1 MGPSASKNIEAPSGR
16 LPSWLRQ
23 EIPDME
29 HIRKMKGLF
38 RQAGLFTV
46 CESAFCPNM
55 GQCWGEG
62 VASFMILGELCTRA
76 CRFCGVRAGRP
87 KEVDPQEPQEVA
99 RAVQKLGLR
108 YVVITSV
115 TRDDL
120 PDGGAQQ
127 FVRTVCAIRGLVPQT
142 KIELLIPDLGGDK
155 ENLRKVVEARPE
167 VISHNVETVRR
178 LSSTIRPQADYGR
191 SLQVLRDL
199 KEIDPSVLVKSGLMV
214 GLGETRQ
221 EVGETLRD
229 LARAG
234 CDMVTVGQYLSPGK
248 EKRHFQVQRFAPPE
262 EFEFYKDLGRGLGF
276 KHVMSAPLV
285 RSSYVA
291 EQGYW
296 ESVDHPSMNNR

>member
-1 MGPSASKNIEAPSGR
+1 
-16 LPSWLRQ
+16 
-23 EIPDME
+23 ME
-29 HIRKMKGLF
+29 HIREMKGRF

-55 GQCWGEG
+55 GKCWGEG
-62 VASFMILGELCTRA
+62 VASFMILGDLCTRS

-87 KEVDPQEPQEVA
+87 KEVDPREPQEVA
-99 RAVQKLGLR
+99 RAVERLGLR
-108 YVVITSV
+108 YAVITSV

-120 PDGGAQQ
+120 PDGGVEQ
-127 FVRTVCAIRGLVPQT
+127 FVRTVLAIRALVPRT
-142 KIELLIPDLGGDK
+142 KIELLIPDLGGNREHLK
-155 ENLRKVVEARPE
+155 KVAGARPE

-178 LSSTIRPQADYGR
+178 LSPVIRPQADHSC

-199 KEIDPSVLVKSGLMV
+199 KDMDPSILVKSGLMV
-214 GLGETRQ
+214 GLGETRP
-221 EVGETLRD
+221 EVEETLKD

-248 EKRHFQVQRFAPPE
+248 EKRHFPVRRFAPPE
-262 EFEFYKDLGRGLGF
+262 EFEFYKDLGRELGF
-276 KHVMSAPLV
+276 RHVMSAPLA

-296 ESVDHPSMNNR
+296 ESVDHPQRTYELKQDH